1 MNEKELKALQE
12 AIELKQNEQTK
23 LINDLKTSHVAQIDT
38 IVKKLDK
45 SEADLKLLSDSYNA
59 LELKMKDQKLDG
71 RPENPFAEMKKIMTD
86 PAELAKLK
94 KGGQRTFEVKATM
107 DEETYLG
114 AGTTNLSTS
123 VVLPFREFGVSKAPD
138 RRTTL
143 LDLVSRAPINANRI
157 SWVERTARTNNLD
170 TAAHASVVQGATYL
184 ASDYT
189 YNQKFSQVEKIGQY
203 VKVTAEALE
212 DWDQLYATIQDEL
225 FTAVE
230 RAIELEIYS
239 GTGTSPQLKGITT
252 VCTAYTLTT
261 EITGVVTP
269 NIFDAARAALAQLA
283 IANFYGPFTVVVN
296 PADGAK
302 MDMPKNADGQYL
314 LPPFI
319 GLDRRIISGAKVVES
334 NLVTAGYMLVGDFN
348 KDKLFMRRGVEIKI
362 WDQEASDAIFDLKTI
377 TASVRCVNRLTI
389 PDYSAFVYDA
399 IDDIVTAIS

>member
-12 AIELKQNEQTK
+12 QIENEQKKQTK
-23 LINDLKTSHVAQIDT
+23 LIEDLKTANQLQVDT
-38 IVKKLDK
+38 ITKKLDK
-45 SEADLKLLSDSYNA
+45 SEADLKTLSESYDA
-59 LELKMKDQKLDG
+59 LALQMKDNTKGVQ
-71 RPENPFAEMKKIMTD
+71 ESPFAEMKKVMTD
-86 PAELAKLK
+86 PSTKARLK
-94 KGGQRTFEVKATM
+94 KGEPLSFELKTTM
-107 DEETYLG
+107 DEATYLG

-123 VVLPFREFGVSKAPD
+123 VLVPFREAGVSKAPD

-143 LDLVSRAPINANRI
+143 LDLIARAPINSNRI

-170 TAAHASVVQGATYL
+170 TAAHASVAQGAVYL

-189 YNQKFSQVEKIGQY
+189 YQQKFSQVEKIGQY

-230 RAIELEIYS
+230 RALELEIYE
-239 GTGTSPQLKGITT
+239 GTGTSPQLKGITA

-261 EITGVVTP
+261 EITGVITP

-283 IANFYGPFTVVVN
+283 IANFSGPFTVVVN

-302 MDMPKNADGQYL
+302 MDMPKNADGMYL

-334 NLVTAGYMLVGDFN
+334 NLVAAGYMLVGDFSR
-348 KDKLFMRRGVEIKI
+348 DKLFMRRGIEIKI
-362 WDQEASDAIFDLKTI
+362 WDQEASDAIYDLKTI

-389 PDYSAFVYDA
+389 PDYAAFVYDA
-399 IDDIVTAIS
+399 IDDITTAIQ